1 LPTGCVVNILNGLKR
16 FILKKL
22 SLTLIIFGIVSF
34 HPACAEMVELAVLYP
49 DVRGGYSKV
58 FKNILEGVNELE
70 DVNVVTRRISDKTKA
85 KEIDDWL
92 RSNKIQTVLTLG
104 QRSYKVAK
112 QLNNNLP
119 LTIGAIV
126 ATPNGYGGIS
136 MDGSPDVFMHY
147 LNALAPDIN
156 RVHVVYSEK
165 NTGWLVS
172 IAKQAASKR
181 NIELLLYKVD
191 NLKQGI
197 KNYTEILNKVESN
210 KDAIWIPLD
219 RVVPDKAIL
228 PKILKTAWDKN
239 IVVFSNNPLHAKK
252 GTLFALF
259 PDHKLVGKKL
269 AMIAVEQITANGK
282 YQLFPTINLKLAVN
296 RRTASHLG
304 LSFTKRE
311 QRQFDIVFP
320 SR

>member
-1 LPTGCVVNILNGLKR
+1 VNILNDLKR
-16 FILKKL
+16 FILNTL
-22 SLTLIIFGIVSF
+22 SLILIIFGIVSF
-34 HPACAEMVELAVLYP
+34 QHVCAEIVELAVLYP
-49 DVRGGYSKV
+49 EVRGGYSKV
-58 FKNILEGVNELE
+58 FKNILEGVDELE
-70 DVNVVTRRISDKTKA
+70 NVNVVSRRVSNKTKV
-85 KEIDDWL
+85 EEVDEWL
-92 RSNKIQTVLTLG
+92 ERKQAQTILTLG

-112 QLNNNLP
+112 QLKSNLP
-119 LTIGAIV
+119 VTIGAIV
-126 ATPNGYGGIS
+126 ATPNGHGGIS
-136 MDGSPDVFMHY
+136 MDGSPELFFQY
-147 LNALAPDIN
+147 LNALAPDIK

-165 NTGWLVS
+165 NTGWLVN
-172 IAKQAASKR
+172 IAENAAAIR
-181 NIELLLYKVD
+181 NIDLLLYKVD

-219 RVVPDKAIL
+219 RIVPDKAIL

-252 GTLFALF
+252 GALFALF

-269 AMIAVEQITANGK
+269 ATIAVEQITAKGK
-282 YQLFPTINLKLAVN
+282 YKLFPTTDLKLAVN